1 MEQNQNENQNKNQ
14 NENHGSESFL
24 KGLFCGVILVLIC
37 MAGTLFY
44 AKWKMNRLPGEN
56 ALSEVSETLDLNS
69 GQIKRKTKEIE
80 TLINSYYI
88 GEIDSQQVEDTL
100 YTGMV
105 AGLEDP
111 YSVYYSSDEL
121 KSMEEATSGE
131 YAGIG
136 ATLSQD
142 PETKEISVV
151 SCFPGTPAEEAGL
164 LPGDVITGWNGTTV
178 SDMELSELVS
188 KIKTDPEEHLTL
200 SIEREGK
207 EFEVELTRRNVEIP
221 TVEYEMLENSIGYI
235 RLLEF
240 DEVTAQQF
248 QNAMNDL
255 ESQGME
261 KLIIDIRD
269 NPGGVLQTVCGMLDQ
284 ILPEGLIVYT
294 EDKNG
299 KRTEYTSDEE
309 HQFTKPLAVLVNGN
323 SASASEIFAGA
334 VQDYGIGTIVGTTT
348 FGKGIVQKIFY
359 LSDGTGLKLTIAK
372 YYTPKGHDIH
382 KKGITPDVEIELDE
396 KLKNQNSFSHEE
408 DNQLQKA
415 ISILQEE
422 KTQAQNPDQTKDSQE
437 S

>member
-1 MEQNQNENQNKNQ
+1 MEQEQKEKENEIQNQENDQ
-14 NENHGSESFL
+14 NHGSESGSFI
-24 KGLFCGVILVLIC
+24 KGLFCGVLLVLIC
-37 MAGTLFY
+37 MAGMLFY
-44 AKWKMNRLPGEN
+44 ARWKIAKLQSGTI
-56 ALSEVSETLDLNS
+56 SSETSEKLDLNL
-69 GQIKRKTKEIE
+69 GQVKHKTGEIE
-80 TLINSYYI
+80 ALINAYYLD
-88 GEIDSQQVEDTL
+88 EIDGQQVEDTM

-105 AGLEDP
+105 AGLDDP
-111 YSVYYSSDEL
+111 YSVYYSKEEL
-121 KSMEEATSGE
+121 ESMEEATAGE
-131 YAGIG
+131 YSGIG

-151 SCFPGTPAEEAGL
+151 SCFTGTPAEEAGL
-164 LPGDVITGWNGTTV
+164 LPGDVITGWNGSPV

-188 KIKTDPEEHLTL
+188 KIKTDPDEHLTL
-200 SIEREGK
+200 SIERDGE
-207 EFEVELTRRNVEIP
+207 ELEVELTRRAVKIP
-221 TVEYEMLENSIGYI
+221 TVEYEMLEDQIGYI

-248 QNAMNDL
+248 EDAMSDL

-261 KLIIDIRD
+261 KLIIDVRN
-269 NPGGVLQTVCGMLDQ
+269 NPGGVLQTVCDMLDQ
-284 ILPEGLIVYT
+284 LLPEGMIVYT

-299 KRTEYTSDEE
+299 KRTEYTSNEE

-359 LSDGTGLKLTIAK
+359 LSDGTGLKLTVAK

-382 KKGITPDVEIELDE
+382 KKGIRPDVEVELDE
-396 KLKNQNSFSHEE
+396 VLQNQSSISHEE

-415 ISILQEE
+415 ISVLQEQ
-422 KTQAQNPDQTKDSQE
+422 TQE
-437 S
+437 

>member
-1 MEQNQNENQNKNQ
+1 MEQEQKEKENEIQNQENDQ
-14 NENHGSESFL
+14 NHGSESGSFI
-24 KGLFCGVILVLIC
+24 KGLFCGVLLVLIC
-37 MAGTLFY
+37 MAGMLFY
-44 AKWKMNRLPGEN
+44 ARWKITKLQSGTI
-56 ALSEVSETLDLNS
+56 SSETSEKLDLNL
-69 GQIKRKTKEIE
+69 GQVKHKTGEIE
-80 TLINSYYI
+80 ALINAYYLD
-88 GEIDSQQVEDTL
+88 EIDGQQVEDTM

-105 AGLEDP
+105 AGLDDP
-111 YSVYYSSDEL
+111 YSVYYSKEEL
-121 KSMEEATSGE
+121 ESMEEATAGE
-131 YAGIG
+131 YSGIG

-151 SCFPGTPAEEAGL
+151 SCFTGTPAEEAGL
-164 LPGDVITGWNGTTV
+164 LPGDVITGWNGSSV

-188 KIKTDPEEHLTL
+188 KIKTDPDEHLTL
-200 SIEREGK
+200 SIERDGE
-207 EFEVELTRRNVEIP
+207 ELEVELTRRAVKIP
-221 TVEYEMLENSIGYI
+221 TVEYEMLEEQIGYI

-248 QNAMNDL
+248 EDAMSDL

-261 KLIIDIRD
+261 KLIIDVRN
-269 NPGGVLQTVCGMLDQ
+269 NPGGVLQTVCDMLDQ
-284 ILPEGLIVYT
+284 LLPEGMIVYT

-309 HQFTKPLAVLVNGN
+309 HQFTKPLVVLVNGN

-359 LSDGTGLKLTIAK
+359 LSDGTGLKLTVAK

-382 KKGITPDVEIELDE
+382 KKGIRPDVEVELDE
-396 KLKNQNSFSHEE
+396 VLQNQSSISHEE

-415 ISILQEE
+415 ISVLQEQ
-422 KTQAQNPDQTKDSQE
+422 TQE
-437 S
+437 

>member
-1 MEQNQNENQNKNQ
+1 MEQEQKEKENEIQNQENDQ
-14 NENHGSESFL
+14 NHGSESGSFI
-24 KGLFCGVILVLIC
+24 KGLFCGVLLVLIC
-37 MAGTLFY
+37 MAGMLFC
-44 AKWKMNRLPGEN
+44 ARWKITKLQSGTI
-56 ALSEVSETLDLNS
+56 SSETSEKLDLNL
-69 GQIKRKTKEIE
+69 GQVKHKTGEIE
-80 TLINSYYI
+80 ALINAYYLD
-88 GEIDSQQVEDTL
+88 EIDGQQVEDTM

-105 AGLEDP
+105 AGLDDP
-111 YSVYYSSDEL
+111 YSVYYSKEEL
-121 KSMEEATSGE
+121 ESMEEATAGE
-131 YAGIG
+131 YSGIG

-151 SCFPGTPAEEAGL
+151 SYFTGTPAEEAGL
-164 LPGDVITGWNGTTV
+164 LPGDVITGWNGSSV

-188 KIKTDPEEHLTL
+188 KIKTDPDEHLTL
-200 SIEREGK
+200 SIERDGE
-207 EFEVELTRRNVEIP
+207 ELEVELTRRAVKIP
-221 TVEYEMLENSIGYI
+221 TVEYEMLEDQIGYI

-248 QNAMNDL
+248 EDAMSDL
-255 ESQGME
+255 EIQGME
-261 KLIIDIRD
+261 KLIIDVRN
-269 NPGGVLQTVCGMLDQ
+269 NPGGVLQTVCDMLDQ
-284 ILPEGLIVYT
+284 LLPEGMIVYT

-359 LSDGTGLKLTIAK
+359 LSDGTGLKLTVAK

-382 KKGITPDVEIELDE
+382 KKGIRPDVEVELDE
-396 KLKNQNSFSHEE
+396 VLQNQSSISHEE

-415 ISILQEE
+415 ISVLQEQ
-422 KTQAQNPDQTKDSQE
+422 TQE
-437 S
+437 

>member
-1 MEQNQNENQNKNQ
+1 MEQEQKEKENEIQNQENDL
-14 NENHGSESFL
+14 NHGSESGSFI
-24 KGLFCGVILVLIC
+24 KGLFCGVLLVLIC
-37 MAGTLFY
+37 MAGMLFY
-44 AKWKMNRLPGEN
+44 ARWKITKLQSGTI
-56 ALSEVSETLDLNS
+56 SSETSEKLDLNL
-69 GQIKRKTKEIE
+69 GQVKHKTGEIE
-80 TLINSYYI
+80 ALINAYYLD
-88 GEIDSQQVEDTL
+88 EIDGQQVEDTM

-105 AGLEDP
+105 AGLDDP
-111 YSVYYSSDEL
+111 YSVYYSKEEL
-121 KSMEEATSGE
+121 ESMEEATAGE
-131 YAGIG
+131 YSGIG

-151 SCFPGTPAEEAGL
+151 SCFTGTPAEEAGL
-164 LPGDVITGWNGTTV
+164 LPGDVITGWNGSSV

-188 KIKTDPEEHLTL
+188 KIKTDPDEHLTL
-200 SIEREGK
+200 SIERDGE
-207 EFEVELTRRNVEIP
+207 ELEVELTRRAVKIP
-221 TVEYEMLENSIGYI
+221 TVEYEMLEDQIGYI

-248 QNAMNDL
+248 EDAMSDL
-255 ESQGME
+255 ESQSME
-261 KLIIDIRD
+261 KLIIDVRN
-269 NPGGVLQTVCGMLDQ
+269 NPGGVLQTVCDMLDQ
-284 ILPEGLIVYT
+284 LLPEGMIVYT

-359 LSDGTGLKLTIAK
+359 LSDGTGLKLTVAK

-382 KKGITPDVEIELDE
+382 KKGIRPDVEVELDE
-396 KLKNQNSFSHEE
+396 VLQNQSSISHEE

-415 ISILQEE
+415 ISVLQEQ
-422 KTQAQNPDQTKDSQE
+422 TQE
-437 S
+437 

>member
-1 MEQNQNENQNKNQ
+1 MEQEQKEKENEIQNQENDQ
-14 NENHGSESFL
+14 NHGSESGSFI
-24 KGLFCGVILVLIC
+24 KGLFCGVLLVLIC
-37 MAGTLFY
+37 MAGMLFY
-44 AKWKMNRLPGEN
+44 ARWKITKLQSGTI
-56 ALSEVSETLDLNS
+56 SSETSEKLDLNL
-69 GQIKRKTKEIE
+69 GQVKHKTGEIE
-80 TLINSYYI
+80 ALINAYYLD
-88 GEIDSQQVEDTL
+88 EIDGQQVEDTM

-105 AGLEDP
+105 AGLDDP
-111 YSVYYSSDEL
+111 YSVYYSKEEL
-121 KSMEEATSGE
+121 ESMEEATAGE
-131 YAGIG
+131 YSGIG

-151 SCFPGTPAEEAGL
+151 SCFTGTPAEEAGL
-164 LPGDVITGWNGTTV
+164 LPGDVITGWNGSSV

-188 KIKTDPEEHLTL
+188 KIKTDPDEHLTL
-200 SIEREGK
+200 SIERDGE
-207 EFEVELTRRNVEIP
+207 ELEVELTRRAVKIP
-221 TVEYEMLENSIGYI
+221 TVEYEMLEDQIGYI

-248 QNAMNDL
+248 EDAMSDL

-261 KLIIDIRD
+261 KLIIDVRN
-269 NPGGVLQTVCGMLDQ
+269 NPGGVLQTVCDMLDQ
-284 ILPEGLIVYT
+284 LLPEGMIVYT

-359 LSDGTGLKLTIAK
+359 LSDGTGLKLTVAK

-382 KKGITPDVEIELDE
+382 MKGIEPDVEVELDE
-396 KLKNQNSFSHEE
+396 VLQNQSSISHEE

-415 ISILQEE
+415 ISVLQEQ
-422 KTQAQNPDQTKDSQE
+422 TQE
-437 S
+437 

>member
-1 MEQNQNENQNKNQ
+1 MEQEQKEKENEIQNQENDQ
-14 NENHGSESFL
+14 NHGSESGSFI
-24 KGLFCGVILVLIC
+24 KGLFCGVLLVLIC
-37 MAGTLFY
+37 MAGMLFC
-44 AKWKMNRLPGEN
+44 ARWKITKLQSGTIS
-56 ALSEVSETLDLNS
+56 SEASEKLDLNL
-69 GQIKRKTKEIE
+69 GQVKHKTGEIE
-80 TLINSYYI
+80 ALINAYYLD
-88 GEIDSQQVEDTL
+88 EIDGQQVEDTM

-105 AGLEDP
+105 AGLDDP
-111 YSVYYSSDEL
+111 YSVYYSKEEL
-121 KSMEEATSGE
+121 ESMEEATAGE
-131 YAGIG
+131 YSGIG

-151 SCFPGTPAEEAGL
+151 SCFTGTPAEEAGL
-164 LPGDVITGWNGTTV
+164 LPGDVITGWNGSPV

-188 KIKTDPEEHLTL
+188 KIKTDPDEHLTL
-200 SIEREGK
+200 SIERDGE
-207 EFEVELTRRNVEIP
+207 ELEVELTRRAVEIP
-221 TVEYEMLENSIGYI
+221 TVEYEILEDQIGYI

-248 QNAMNDL
+248 EDAMSDL

-261 KLIIDIRD
+261 KLIIDVRN
-269 NPGGVLQTVCGMLDQ
+269 NPGGVLQTVCDMLDQ
-284 ILPEGLIVYT
+284 LLPEGMIVYT

-299 KRTEYTSDEE
+299 KRKEYTSDGE

-359 LSDGTGLKLTIAK
+359 LSDGTGLKLTVAK

-382 KKGITPDVEIELDE
+382 KKGIRPDVEVELDE
-396 KLKNQNSFSHEE
+396 VLQNQSSISHEE

-415 ISILQEE
+415 ISVLQEQ
-422 KTQAQNPDQTKDSQE
+422 TQE
-437 S
+437 

>member
-1 MEQNQNENQNKNQ
+1 MEQEQKEKENEIQNQENDQ
-14 NENHGSESFL
+14 NHGSESGSFI
-24 KGLFCGVILVLIC
+24 KGLFCGVLLVLIC
-37 MAGTLFY
+37 MAGMLFC
-44 AKWKMNRLPGEN
+44 ARWKITKLQSGTI
-56 ALSEVSETLDLNS
+56 SSETSEKLDLNL
-69 GQIKRKTKEIE
+69 GQVKHKTGEIE
-80 TLINSYYI
+80 ALINAYYLD
-88 GEIDSQQVEDTL
+88 EIDGQQVEDTM

-105 AGLEDP
+105 AGLDDP
-111 YSVYYSSDEL
+111 YSVYYSKEEL
-121 KSMEEATSGE
+121 ESMEEATAGE
-131 YAGIG
+131 YSGIG

-151 SCFPGTPAEEAGL
+151 SCFTGTPAEEAGL
-164 LPGDVITGWNGTTV
+164 LPGDVITGWNGSPV

-188 KIKTDPEEHLTL
+188 KIKTDPDEHLTL
-200 SIEREGK
+200 SIERDGE
-207 EFEVELTRRNVEIP
+207 ELEVELTRRAVKIP
-221 TVEYEMLENSIGYI
+221 TVEYEMLEDQIGYI

-248 QNAMNDL
+248 EDAMSDL

-261 KLIIDIRD
+261 KLIIDVRN
-269 NPGGVLQTVCGMLDQ
+269 NPGGVLQTVCDMLDQ
-284 ILPEGLIVYT
+284 LLPEGMIVYT

-299 KRTEYTSDEE
+299 KRTEYTSNEE

-359 LSDGTGLKLTIAK
+359 LSDGTGLKLTVAK

-382 KKGITPDVEIELDE
+382 KKGIRPDVEVELDE
-396 KLKNQNSFSHEE
+396 VLQNQSSISHEE

-415 ISILQEE
+415 ISVLQEQ
-422 KTQAQNPDQTKDSQE
+422 TQE
-437 S
+437 